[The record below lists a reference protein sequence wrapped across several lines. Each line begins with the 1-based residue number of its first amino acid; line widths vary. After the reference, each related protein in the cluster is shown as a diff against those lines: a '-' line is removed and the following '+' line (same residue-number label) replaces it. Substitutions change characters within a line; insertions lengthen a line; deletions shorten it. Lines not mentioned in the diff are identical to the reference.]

1 MPSAVGSAS
10 EGLKKEKDLTR
21 KGGEACFR
29 LRYHES
35 CRGEELCERVTA
47 TTASAVGV
55 SEVLRGA
62 VTALGVQGGHNQVIP
77 SRCLKPFSGS
87 LWIME

>member
-1 MPSAVGSAS
+1 M
-10 EGLKKEKDLTR
+10 KKEKDLTR

-55 SEVLRGA
+55 SGVLWG
-62 VTALGVQGGHNQVIP
+62 
-77 SRCLKPFSGS
+77 SREAIIKSFHHVA
-87 LWIME
+87 